1 MNKNAISIRDKC
13 SKGDLAKE
21 ILKSF
26 ALGGLVVSSFA
37 LPNLPQIFYLLG
49 VENCRDRY
57 RLKRS
62 IIQLQNR
69 KLVKIYEKDGEDV
82 VEITKNGKQKLL
94 KYKFE
99 EMKILR
105 PKKWDGRWRIIIFD
119 IPEKF
124 KKARNA
130 LTRKIK
136 DMEIY
141 PLQKSVFVCPFNC
154 KCKDEIDFIGEF
166 FNIRRFICYIEA
178 DVIENDERL
187 KRFYN
192 L

>member
-1 MNKNAISIRDKC
+1 MNKSAISIRDKC

-26 ALGGLVVSSFA
+26 VLGGLVVSSFA
-37 LPNLPQIFYLLG
+37 LPNLPKIFHLFG
-49 VENCRDRY
+49 VDNSKDRY
-57 RLKRS
+57 RVKRS

-105 PKKWDGRWRIIIFD
+105 PKKWDGRWRVIIFD

-130 LTRKIK
+130 LTKKIK

-154 KCKDEIDFIGEF
+154 KDEIDFVGEF

-178 DVIENDERL
+178 DIVENDERL